1 MKNNFESKFIQNLIY
16 SNYGLRV
23 KAEQIEG
30 ELDDNFKLNCDGK
43 SDFFK
48 IYPANSDLEFVT
60 FQTNLLNHLKTFDNC
75 LLYTSP
81 SPRDGLLSRMP
92 SSA

>member
-30 ELDDNFKLNCDGK
+30 ELDDNFKLNHDGK
-43 SDFFK
+43 SYF
-48 IYPANSDLEFVT
+48 
-60 FQTNLLNHLKTFDNC
+60 C

-81 SPRDGLLSRMP
+81 SPRDATLSRMP

>member
-23 KAEQIEG
+23 KAKQIEG

-43 SDFFK
+43 SYFLRF
-48 IYPANSDLEFVT
+48 IQLI
-60 FQTNLLNHLKTFDNC
+60 QI
-75 LLYTSP
+75 
-81 SPRDGLLSRMP
+81 
-92 SSA
+92 

>member
-16 SNYGLRV
+16 SNYRLRV

-43 SDFFK
+43 SYFFK
-48 IYPANSDLEFVT
+48 VYHSVSEPIIKIVFLILSPK
-60 FQTNLLNHLKTFDNC
+60 KTRE
-75 LLYTSP
+75 LRVLRYVQ
-81 SPRDGLLSRMP
+81 
-92 SSA
+92 

>member
-30 ELDDNFKLNCDGK
+30 ELDDNFKLHHDDKCY
-43 SDFFK
+43 FFK
-48 IYPANSDLEFVT
+48 V
-60 FQTNLLNHLKTFDNC
+60 
-75 LLYTSP
+75 
-81 SPRDGLLSRMP
+81 
-92 SSA
+92 

>member
-30 ELDDNFKLNCDGK
+30 ELDDNFKLNYDGK
-43 SDFFK
+43 SYFFK
-48 IYPANSDLEFVT
+48 VYPAEIQFALF
-60 FQTNLLNHLKTFDNC
+60 
-75 LLYTSP
+75 
-81 SPRDGLLSRMP
+81 
-92 SSA
+92 